1 MSSGSHPVGA
11 PQTVREVT
19 RDLMRELGMTT
30 VFGNPG
36 STEVGFLADWPADFR
51 YVLGLQESVVV
62 AMADAFAQF
71 TGNAAMVSLHSAGG
85 LGHGLGSMVT
95 AYKNRSPLV
104 VIAGQQTRSLLPG
117 DPFLGA
123 SHAAAFPWP
132 YVKWSCEPARAA
144 DVPAALARAYH
155 VATQPPFGPTFVSV
169 PADDWDEPA
178 APIATRPRVAGF
190 APDPKALTE
199 LVDALAASARP
210 AFVLGAAVDADAAV
224 EPVIALAERT
234 RSAVWA
240 APMSAR
246 ASFPED
252 HELFAGFL
260 PPARKN
266 LAAALAPYD
275 LVVVLGAPAFTYHVP
290 TEDGGPAL
298 PPLYLISDDEQELAR
313 AAHGVGIR
321 STPRLAA
328 EQLLAAVRPSDRPVP
343 PVRPQPPTPQPGTPM
358 SAKYVLHAIAESLPH
373 NGIVVEEAPSHR
385 NDLHEYLPIRTR
397 GRGFLTMA
405 SGVLGYGL
413 PAALGVAI
421 ADPTRPV
428 LAVLGDGATMYSV
441 QALWTAV
448 REGLPV
454 TVVILD
460 NGQYAAVH
468 ALAEASG
475 AGKVPGAELGGLDF
489 VALAQGMGAQGRFVE
504 QPDELVEALRF
515 SLVADRPTVL
525 HVKVDPDV
533 QPLY

>member
-1 MSSGSHPVGA
+1 MDSGA
-11 PQTVREVT
+11 RQTVREAT
-19 RDLMRELGMTT
+19 RKLMRDLGMTT

-51 YVLGLQESVVV
+51 YVLGLQESVCV
-62 AMADAFAQF
+62 AMADAYAQF
-71 TGNAAMVSLHSAGG
+71 TGNAALVSLHSAGG
-85 LGHGLGSMVT
+85 LGHGLGSVVT

-104 VIAGQQTRSLLPG
+104 VLAGQQTRSLLPG

-123 SHAAAFPWP
+123 THAAAFPWP
-132 YVKWSCEPARAA
+132 YVKWSVEPARAA
-144 DVPAALARAYH
+144 DVPAAVARAYH

-169 PADDWDEPA
+169 PADDWDQPA
-178 APIATRPRVAGF
+178 APITTRPRVAGF
-190 APDPKALTE
+190 GPDPAALRD
-199 LVDALAASARP
+199 LVDAVDASERP
-210 AFVLGAAVDADAAV
+210 ALVVGGAVDADGAV
-224 EPVIALAERT
+224 DAVIEFAERT
-234 RSAVWA
+234 RAAVWA

-246 ASFPED
+246 ASFPEE

-260 PPARKN
+260 PPARRN
-266 LAAALAPYD
+266 LAGVLAAHD

-290 TEDGGPAL
+290 TEDGGPEL
-298 PPLYLISDDEQELAR
+298 PPIYLVSDDEQELAR

-328 EQLLAAVRPSDRPVP
+328 EALASGVQRVARPAPAARPRP
-343 PVRPQPPTPQPGTPM
+343 PAPEPGTPM
-358 SAKYVLHAIAESLPH
+358 SARFVLHTIAETLPD
-373 NGIVVEEAPSHR
+373 NAIVVEEAPSHR
-385 NDLHEYLPIRTR
+385 NDLHDYLPIRTR

-413 PAALGVAI
+413 PAALGVAL
-421 ADPTRPV
+421 AEPARPV

-448 REGLPV
+448 REGLAV
-454 TVVILD
+454 TIVVLD
-460 NGQYAAVH
+460 NGQYAAVR

-489 VALAQGMGAQGRFVE
+489 VGLAEGMGAQGRAITN
-504 QPDELVEALRF
+504 PAELAPALRAG
-515 SLVADRPTVL
+515 LAADRTTVL
-525 HVKVDPDV
+525 HVAVDPDV